1 MSAFYG
7 PDVVYARDGGLA
19 YCSNLTSVVIG
30 EMSAGWYATTPMS
43 KRVDRLK
50 KLGALKSVPT
60 GFKCFDHRHSL
71 ISHQKPPKEIC
82 IKGVKPGELYS
93 VGLSMKRRGP
103 GYVYL
108 FVHARGDG
116 KIVKTK
122 MRVPQ
127 IVMPGARVED
137 EWRSGETLI
146 RIPEGADELFLEVTT
161 EITEGYSR
169 VEIDDIKVY
178 KIGEPLP
185 VWPAETVREKE

>member
-1 MSAFYG
+1 VA
-7 PDVVYARDGGLA
+7 
-19 YCSNLTSVVIG
+19 IG
-30 EMSAGWYATTPMS
+30 EMSTGWYATTALS
-43 KRVDRLK
+43 KRIDRLK
-50 KLGALKSVPT
+50 KLGRLKSAPT
-60 GFKCFDHRHSL
+60 GFRCFDHRHGL
-71 ISHQKPPKEIC
+71 ISVQKPPKEIC

-116 KIVKTK
+116 EIVKTK

-127 IVMPGARVED
+127 IVMPGPRVED
-137 EWRSGETLI
+137 KWQSGETLI
-146 RIPEGADELFLEVTT
+146 RIPEGADELFLEVST

-185 VWPAETVREKE
+185 VWPAETVREKEWGK